1 MIQSIST
8 GKTSYHKG
16 RDNFDMAETIKRMF
30 QVILRI
36 EYPRSIFDMSP
47 GGLRYKEPKF
57 SYPSTEEA
65 WRIDAENIHGDFTR
79 AISKLNQELNV

>member
-1 MIQSIST
+1 
-8 GKTSYHKG
+8 
-16 RDNFDMAETIKRMF
+16 MAEAIKRMF
-30 QVILRI
+30 RVVLRF

-47 GGLRYKEPKF
+47 GGLRYEEPKF

-79 AISKLNQELNV
+79 AISRLNQELENV